1 MRERLGG
8 IGPVLSEAWLLLV
21 AVLRGVEGVWRGE
34 AVLLRVLRRVL
45 RRVRLKR
52 LLRVRTGIIRI
63 GGARWVGLVAPSFPA
78 KLSSHPARVHLP
90 ARPRRLP
97 EISAVLWGVASVV
110 GELCP
115 LGCRRIA
122 RIRVSW

>member
-8 IGPVLSEAWLLLV
+8 FGPVLSEAWLLLV

-34 AVLLRVLRRVL
+34 AVLLRVLRRV
-45 RRVRLKR
+45 RLSQV
-52 LLRVRTGIIRI
+52 LRVGIGIIRI
-63 GGARWVGLVAPSFPA
+63 CGARWVGLVAPSFPA
-78 KLSSHPARVHLP
+78 KLSSHPASVHLP